1 MDLHDYNIYAQKHQ
15 VKITQ
20 IARRLWLKN
29 REYTIKEI
37 ESMIHSEIWEY
48 KKVTKITFKGLY
60 LATLNRILDE
70 KGYKYKE
77 NKLFNPIVAIEDTSN
92 LIPQNYYDG
101 INKTD
106 YSFIIEDFFDNS
118 ELNQDEVFVMA
129 LSFGLSTP
137 KELKGHYRKQLDN
150 IEDVYYS
157 RLLTQKEIAG
167 IMQIPIPTVKKLRKE
182 AFRKLK
188 NYAT

>member
-1 MDLHDYNIYAQKHQ
+1 MDLHDYNTYAQKHQ
-15 VKITQ
+15 IKIIQ
-20 IARRLWLKN
+20 IARRLWSKN

-37 ESMIHSEIWEY
+37 ESMIHSEIWGY
-48 KKVTKITFKGLY
+48 KEVTRITYKGLY

-77 NKLFNPIVAIEDTSN
+77 SKPFNPIIAMEDTSN
-92 LIPQNYYDG
+92 LLPQDYYDV

-106 YSFIIEDFFDNS
+106 YGFIIEDFLDNS

-137 KELKGHYRKQLDN
+137 KALKGQYRKTLDN
-150 IEDVYYS
+150 IEAIYYH

-167 IMQIPIPTVKKLRKE
+167 IMEIPVPTVKKLREK
-182 AFRKLK
+182 AFEKLR